1 MLLSTVAE
9 YCWRYSLTITYYTRD
24 LNSSSKCLVR
34 NCDLL
39 AFNGKKIFS
48 NAE

>member
-9 YCWRYSLTITYYTRD
+9 YCWRYSLTMTYYTRD